1 MEIEWKIGMEIF
13 SPGVSGK
20 RKLVIDLSISF
31 NLWSITP
38 TIRLVGFQG
47 GFLHR
52 AKRSAENP
60 PLMGISKGRSPLD
73 GVRLHHLDFRKIEV

>member
-1 MEIEWKIGMEIF
+1 MEIEWKIGMENV

-38 TIRLVGFQG
+38 PYLGGFQG
-47 GFLHR
+47 GVF
-52 AKRSAENP
+52 ARSEAECGKP
-60 PLMGISKGRSPLD
+60 PLD
-73 GVRLHHLDFRKIEV
+73 GDF